1 MAENEPHELKYKV
14 SVLVF
19 IIQVQYQFLE
29 SHLFV
34 DKLKFRDGK
43 RTLFGELKN
52 CSLRYMG
59 SEN

>member
-19 IIQVQYQFLE
+19 IIQVQYQSLE

-34 DKLKFRDGK
+34 DKQISR
-43 RTLFGELKN
+43 REKN
-52 CSLRYMG
+52 FIWKT
-59 SEN
+59 